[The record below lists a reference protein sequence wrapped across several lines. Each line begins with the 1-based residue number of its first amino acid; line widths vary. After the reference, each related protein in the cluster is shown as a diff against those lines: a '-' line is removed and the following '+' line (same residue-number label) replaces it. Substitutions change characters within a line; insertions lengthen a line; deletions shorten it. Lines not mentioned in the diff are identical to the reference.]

1 MHMIEGLFGGATAEK
16 VLLYLANYEE
26 GYAREISE
34 CFGVPVS
41 MVQKQLARFEKSGL
55 IISRLRGRVRL
66 YTWNPR
72 YPFRDEV
79 GAVFKKA
86 IRLLPASEKKKFFMS
101 RTRPRRAGKPL

>member
-1 MHMIEGLFGGATAEK
+1 MQMIEGVFGGATAEK

-34 CFGVPVS
+34 CFDVPVS

-72 YPFRDEV
+72 YPFREEL

-86 IRLLPASEKKKFFMS
+86 IWLLPPGDRKKYFMA
-101 RTRPRRAGKPL
+101 RTRPRRSGKPL